1 MTASPSEVGV
11 ASLAHLQSADP
22 VSDLVAALD
31 SDGAVIVEGLL
42 DAALLAR
49 FNAELD
55 PLLAVAEP
63 DRRFLNPAIEWFFGK
78 RTRHV
83 AAVAA
88 HSRTFATEILCH
100 PLLLGICDAVLGPA
114 CARYQLNIAH
124 VLDRGPG
131 AEAQYLHRDEA
142 VWVHVPRPHPE
153 LQLAT
158 VIALEDFRAANGA
171 TRVVPGSHRWPLDRQ
186 PEPAEI
192 ADAAM
197 APGAAVIYLGSTIH
211 GAGANTTADRRRR
224 GMHVSY
230 VVGWLRT
237 EENQYLSVPVDVVR
251 TLPRR
256 AQELLGWAAHD
267 ALAAGGGYLGTV
279 DLRDPV
285 DLLAEGR
292 W

>member
-1 MTASPSEVGV
+1 MAMEVP
-11 ASLAHLQSADP
+11 HLSARDGA
-22 VSDLVAALD
+22 DAAVAALD
-31 SDGAVIVEGLL
+31 SHGAVIVEGLL
-42 DAALLAR
+42 DAARHAR

-55 PLLAVAEP
+55 PLLAAAQP
-63 DRRFLNPAIEWFFGK
+63 DRKFLNPAIEWFFGK

-88 HSRTFATEILCH
+88 QSRTFATDVLCH
-100 PLLLGICDAVLGPA
+100 PLLLGICDAVLGPS

-131 AEAQYLHRDEA
+131 AEAQLLHRDEA
-142 VWVHVPRPHPE
+142 VWVHMPRPHPE
-153 LQLAT
+153 LQVAS
-158 VIALEDFRAANGA
+158 VIALEDFRAENGA
-171 TRVVPGSHRWPLDRQ
+171 TRVVPGSHRWP
-186 PEPAEI
+186 AERR
-192 ADAAM
+192 AEESEVAVAVM
-197 APGAAVIYLGSTIH
+197 PPGAAVIYLGSTIH

-230 VVGWLRT
+230 VLGWLRT
-237 EENQYLSVPVDVVR
+237 EENQYLSVPADVVR

-279 DLRDPV
+279 DLRDPI
-285 DLLAEGR
+285 DLL
-292 W
+292 

>member
-1 MTASPSEVGV
+1 M
-11 ASLAHLQSADP
+11 ASLPHLRRGDP
-22 VSDLVAALD
+22 ASDVVAALD
-31 SDGAVIVEGLL
+31 AHGAVIVEELL
-42 DAALLAR
+42 DAPLLAR

-55 PLLAVAEP
+55 PLLAEAQP

-88 HSRTFATEILCH
+88 HSRTFATDVLCH
-100 PLLLGICDAVLGPA
+100 PLLLGVCDAVLGPA

-131 AEAQYLHRDEA
+131 AEAQILHRDEL
-142 VWVHVPRPHPE
+142 VWIHVPRPHPE

-158 VIALEDFRAANGA
+158 VIALEDFRAENGA
-171 TRVVPGSHRWPLDRQ
+171 TRVVPGSHRWPASRQ
-186 PEPAEI
+186 PEPGEI
-192 ADAAM
+192 ADAVMPA
-197 APGAAVIYLGSTIH
+197 GSAVIYLGSTIH
-211 GAGANTTADRRRR
+211 GAGANTTSDRRRR

-237 EENQYLSVPVDVVR
+237 EENQYLSVPADVVR
-251 TLPRR
+251 ELPRR

-267 ALAAGGGYLGTV
+267 AISAGGGYLGTV

-285 DLLAEGR
+285 ELLAEGIL
-292 W
+292 

>member
-1 MTASPSEVGV
+1 MTVEIPRLCARDG
-11 ASLAHLQSADP
+11 AAAA
-22 VSDLVAALD
+22 VAALD
-31 SDGAVIVEGLL
+31 THGAVIVEQLL

-55 PLLAVAEP
+55 PLLAAAQP
-63 DRRFLNPAIEWFFGK
+63 DRRFLNPAVEWFFGK

-88 HSRTFATEILCH
+88 QSRAFATDVLCH
-100 PLLLGICDAVLGPA
+100 PLLLGICDAVLGGA

-131 AEAQYLHRDEA
+131 AELQLLHRDEA
-142 VWVHVPRPHPE
+142 VWVHMPRPHPE
-153 LQLAT
+153 LQVAS
-158 VIALEDFRAANGA
+158 VIALEDFRAENGA
-171 TRVVPGSHRWPLDRQ
+171 TRVVPGSHRWP
-186 PEPAEI
+186 PERSAEESEV
-192 ADAAM
+192 AVAAM
-197 APGAAVIYLGSTIH
+197 PPGAAVIYLGSTLH

-224 GMHVSY
+224 GMHLSY
-230 VVGWLRT
+230 VLGWLRT
-237 EENQYLSVPVDVVR
+237 EENQFLSVPADVVR

-279 DLRDPV
+279 DLRDPL

-292 W
+292 L

>member
-1 MTASPSEVGV
+1 MSAGIPHLSASAG
-11 ASLAHLQSADP
+11 AADV
-22 VSDLVAALD
+22 VSALD
-31 SDGAVIVEGLL
+31 AHGAVIVEGLL

-49 FNAELD
+49 FNDELD
-55 PLLAVAEP
+55 PLLAGAQP
-63 DRRFLNPAIEWFFGK
+63 DRRFLNPAVEWFFGK

-88 HSRTFATEILCH
+88 HSRTFATEVLCH
-100 PLLLGICDAVLGPA
+100 PLLLAICDAVLGPA

-131 AEAQYLHRDEA
+131 AEAQFLHRDEM
-142 VWVHVPRPHPE
+142 VWIHVPRPHPE

-158 VIALEDFRAANGA
+158 VIALEDFRTENGA
-171 TRVVPGSHRWPLDRQ
+171 TRVVPGSHRWPADRQ
-186 PEPAEI
+186 PEEGEI
-192 ADAAM
+192 ADAVM
-197 APGAAVIYLGSTIH
+197 PPGAAVIYLGSTIH

-237 EENQYLSVPVDVVR
+237 EENQYLSVPVEVVR

-292 W
+292 L

>member
-1 MTASPSEVGV
+1 
-11 ASLAHLQSADP
+11 
-22 VSDLVAALD
+22 
-31 SDGAVIVEGLL
+31 
-42 DAALLAR
+42 
-49 FNAELD
+49 
-55 PLLAVAEP
+55 
-63 DRRFLNPAIEWFFGK
+63 
-78 RTRHV
+78 
-83 AAVAA
+83 
-88 HSRTFATEILCH
+88 
-100 PLLLGICDAVLGPA
+100 PA

-131 AEAQYLHRDEA
+131 AEAQMLHRDEM

-158 VIALEDFRAANGA
+158 VIALEDFRAENGA
-171 TRVVPGSHRWPLDRQ
+171 TRAVPRSHRWPQDRK
-186 PEPAEI
+186 PEPGEFTEAGRP
-192 ADAAM
+192 
-197 APGAAVIYLGSTIH
+197 PGAGVISLAPPIH
-211 GAGANTTADRRRR
+211 GAGANPGADRRRR

-237 EENQYLSVPVDVVR
+237 EENQYLSVPADVVR

-267 ALAAGGGYLGTV
+267 AIASGGGYLGTV

-292 W
+292 L

>member
-1 MTASPSEVGV
+1 VPPEIPRLSATDSAGEVAGALGAHGV
-11 ASLAHLQSADP
+11 A
-22 VSDLVAALD
+22 
-31 SDGAVIVEGLL
+31 IVEGLL
-42 DAALLAR
+42 DAATLAR

-55 PLLAVAEP
+55 PLLAAAQP

-88 HSRTFATEILCH
+88 HSRTFATDVLCH
-100 PLLLGICDAVLGPA
+100 PLLLGVCDAVLGPA
-114 CARYQLNIAH
+114 CASYQLNIAH

-153 LQLAT
+153 LQVAS
-158 VIALEDFRAANGA
+158 VIALEDFRAENGA
-171 TRVVPGSHRWPLDRQ
+171 TRVAPGSHRWPIERR
-186 PEPAEI
+186 PEPDEVAAAE
-192 ADAAM
+192 M
-197 APGAAVIYLGSTIH
+197 PPGAAVLYLGSTIH

-224 GMHVSY
+224 GMHLSY

-237 EENQYLSVPVDVVR
+237 EENQFLSVPVEVVR
-251 TLPRR
+251 ELPRR
-256 AQELLGWAAHD
+256 AQELLGWVAHD
-267 ALAAGGGYLGTV
+267 AIAAGGGYLGTV

-285 DLLAEGR
+285 ELLAER
-292 W
+292 RL

>member
-1 MTASPSEVGV
+1 VTASLPR
-11 ASLAHLQSADP
+11 LQHSDP
-22 VSDLVAALD
+22 IRDVLSALD

-42 DAALLAR
+42 DADLLAR

-55 PLLAVAEP
+55 PLLADARP
-63 DRRFLNPAIEWFFGK
+63 DRAFLNPGVEWFFGK

-88 HSRTFATEILCH
+88 HSRTFATEVLCH
-100 PLLLGICDAVLGPA
+100 PLLLGICDSVLGPA

-131 AEAQYLHRDEA
+131 AEAQMLHRDEL
-142 VWVHVPRPHPE
+142 VWIHVPRPHPE

-158 VIALEDFRAANGA
+158 VIALEDFRAENGA
-171 TRVVPGSHRWPLDRQ
+171 TRVVPGSHRWPLEREA
-186 PEPAEI
+186 EPHEI
-192 ADAAM
+192 ADAVM
-197 APGAAVIYLGSTIH
+197 PPGSAVIYLGSTIH
-211 GAGANTTADRRRR
+211 GAGSNTTADRRRR

-237 EENQYLSVPVDVVR
+237 EENQYLSVPAEVVR

-267 ALAAGGGYLGTV
+267 AIASGGGYIGTV

-285 DLLAEGR
+285 DLLGEGR
-292 W
+292 L

>member
-1 MTASPSEVGV
+1 VPPEIPRLSGAGTAAAV
-11 ASLAHLQSADP
+11 
-22 VSDLVAALD
+22 VAALD
-31 SDGAVIVEGLL
+31 THGVAIVEGLL
-42 DAALLAR
+42 DPATLAR

-55 PLLAVAEP
+55 PLLAAARP

-78 RTRHV
+78 HTRHV
-83 AAVAA
+83 AGVAA
-88 HSRTFATEILCH
+88 HSRTFATDVLCH
-100 PLLLGICDAVLGPA
+100 PLLLGVCDAVLGPA

-131 AEAQYLHRDEA
+131 AEMQYLHRDEA

-153 LQLAT
+153 LQVAS
-158 VIALEDFRAANGA
+158 VIALEEFREENGA
-171 TRVVPGSHRWPLDRQ
+171 TRVAPGSHRWPIERK
-186 PEPAEI
+186 PEPDEI
-192 ADAAM
+192 ATAVM
-197 APGAAVIYLGSTIH
+197 PPGAAVLYLGSTIH

-237 EENQYLSVPVDVVR
+237 EENQYLSVPAEVVR

-267 ALAAGGGYLGTV
+267 AIAAGGGYLGTV
-279 DLRDPV
+279 DLRDPL
-285 DLLAEGR
+285 DLLAER
-292 W
+292 RL